1 MVSQSYFVGIG
12 ALSAGLLFFVGYSRS
27 GWWGSLSMFQQKVEV
42 EDLPRYDLSSFGL
55 QIMVLAYDLLIANH
69 NGALHNTPVASLSY

>member
-1 MVSQSYFVGIG
+1 
-12 ALSAGLLFFVGYSRS
+12 
-27 GWWGSLSMFQQKVEV
+27 MFQQKVEV

-55 QIMVLAYDLLIANH
+55 QIMVLAYDLSIANH